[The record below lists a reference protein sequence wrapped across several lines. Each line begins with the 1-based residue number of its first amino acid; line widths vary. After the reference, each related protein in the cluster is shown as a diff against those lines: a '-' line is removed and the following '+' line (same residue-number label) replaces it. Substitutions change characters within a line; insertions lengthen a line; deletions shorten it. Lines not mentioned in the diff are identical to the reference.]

1 MNFILSS
8 RGLFALSFILLVA
21 TNIVVLYGVTSN
33 RSGEPESQ
41 ITLTERELQLPYRV
55 REENSGLGLRL
66 TWRTLGK
73 AEDYNIYSN
82 YHSPFWLNS
91 EKLEE
96 LGFNVGDYLGSGR
109 NKKYF
114 KQPIPKEVFIVLEN
128 DGEPYKEA
136 VKRAELVVEREKKAF
151 TLNPDDKKLRG
162 SFERAEKRLH
172 RERVAASRLFA
183 IDAGLD
189 SAQLREKYGDRTRFI
204 IVKGSVKRKSYRSKK
219 TNEVVGYLSRLS
231 ITNIHIPLEYRQ
243 IFDTILA
250 QNKSRSSGS
259 GSPRFEVSLA
269 YGSRLEPWIMSVNHL
284 RDRLTEN

>member
-1 MNFILSS
+1 MNYILSS

-21 TNIVVLYGVTSN
+21 TNMVVLYGVASN

-55 REENSGLGLRL
+55 REENSGLALRL

-73 AEDYNIYSN
+73 DENYNIYSN

-91 EKLEE
+91 QKLKE
-96 LGFNVGDYLGSGR
+96 LGFNVDDYLGSGS

-128 DGEPYKEA
+128 DGQPYKEA
-136 VKRAELVVEREKKAF
+136 VKRAELVVEREQKTF
-151 TLNPDDKKLRG
+151 TLNPDDKKLRD
-162 SFERAEKRLH
+162 SFERAEKRLQ

-183 IDAGLD
+183 INAGLD
-189 SAQLREKYGDRTRFI
+189 STQLRKKYGDRTRFI
-204 IVKGSVKRKSYRSKK
+204 IVKGLVKPKSYRSKK
-219 TNEVVGYLSRLS
+219 TNEVVGYISRLS

-250 QNKSRSSGS
+250 KNKSRSRGS

-269 YGSRLEPWIMSVNHL
+269 YGNRLEPWIMAVNHMD
-284 RDRLTEN
+284 DRLTEN